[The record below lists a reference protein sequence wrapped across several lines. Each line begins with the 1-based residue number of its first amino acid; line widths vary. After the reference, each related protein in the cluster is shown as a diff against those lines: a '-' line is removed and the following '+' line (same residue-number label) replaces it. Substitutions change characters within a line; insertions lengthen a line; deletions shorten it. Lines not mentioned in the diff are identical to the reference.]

1 MPAPRVRHGHL
12 ALMAAIAVAVAL
24 VVLRPWPPDG
34 PVVYGGDF
42 FQHLALVQ
50 SSDLL
55 GSPRPTERLA
65 APDGLDWSVF
75 PSGGERLHLIVLR
88 TLTAV
93 TGDIHS
99 AVTLFLVAGL
109 VVTVLVAFAVLRW
122 LGVRPL
128 FAGAAAV
135 AFSFGAGFGERLL
148 PGHLFLCLLYPVPLG
163 VYVAV
168 WASWPG
174 RVRERRWGFPAVA
187 AAVVA
192 VSSSYYA
199 AFTLVAVAGL
209 GVAVAVLRRDPR
221 RLAAPA
227 LVMAAVV
234 VVAGA
239 SLAPQLAAR
248 SGNPTADAMV
258 RTADDASRYAL
269 HVPQLLLPR
278 DDHPVPV
285 LAALGRAASP
295 TGRPGDRGAVLG
307 LVGTAALLWT
317 VVAAAAHGWR
327 PRNRTDRTVARLAVL
342 AVTATAMAT
351 VGGPVLAG
359 LGLTQIRA
367 WSRLAVFVAF
377 VSLAGLALLAQRWAA
392 QVSRPRLVP
401 AVVALVTLAALVET
415 AVVLPTRELTR
426 RARDADAALVAGLDA
441 RLGPGGSVFQLPV
454 VSFPDDVGAER
465 LLAPVVAAVRDGRD
479 LRFSAG
485 FFRGGGQDW
494 QISWTT
500 EPAPRL
506 VAGVAAAGYDA
517 LLVDVGHHLL
527 EGPAQ
532 LVAGLTAE
540 LGPPT
545 VSRDERFA
553 WWDLRPLRAA
563 LVAAHGRP
571 AVERAGGLVRRPIGV
586 GYRDTVRLRRE
597 GRVLGPRG
605 ALELRRLDG
614 DRSPVELTM
623 TVLTPAGREVAVT
636 VDGSERRYRSGADGR
651 VRVSVRVVPDEP
663 VTEVQV
669 RDAAGGSVE
678 VRELVVRDPRLD
690 GDPVLPPAPVGAG
703 GPVR

>member
-1 MPAPRVRHGHL
+1 VAAV
-12 ALMAAIAVAVAL
+12 ALAVAL

-34 PVVYGGDF
+34 PVVYGGDL

-55 GSPRPTERLA
+55 GSPGPTERLA
-65 APDGLDWSVF
+65 APDGLDWSAF
-75 PSGGERLHLIVLR
+75 PTGGERLHLIALR

-93 TGDIHS
+93 TGDIHV
-99 AVTLFLVAGL
+99 AVTLFLVGGL
-109 VVTVLVAFAVLRW
+109 VVTALVAFAVLRW

-128 FAGAAAV
+128 FAGATAV

-163 VYVAV
+163 VYLAV

-174 RVRERRWGFPAVA
+174 RVRDRRWAPPALA

-199 AFTLVAVAGL
+199 AFTLVAIAGL
-209 GVAVAVLRRDPR
+209 GLAVAARRRDPR

-227 LVMAAVV
+227 LVVAAVV

-248 SGNPTADAMV
+248 AGTPTEDAMV
-258 RTADDASRYAL
+258 RTAGDADRYAL
-269 HVPQLLLPR
+269 HLPQLLLPR
-278 DDHPVPV
+278 DDHPVPAM
-285 LAALGRAASP
+285 AALGRAAAP
-295 TGRPGDRGAVLG
+295 DGRPGDRGAVLG
-307 LVGTAALLWT
+307 LVGTAALLCT
-317 VVAAAAHGWR
+317 LVAGAAHGRR
-327 PRNRTDRTVARLAVL
+327 PRDRTDRTVARLAVL
-342 AVTATAMAT
+342 AVVATAMAA
-351 VGGPVLAG
+351 VGGPVLAD

-367 WSRLAVFVAF
+367 WSRMAVFVAF
-377 VSLAGLALLAQRWAA
+377 VSLAGLALLAQRWAGPG
-392 QVSRPRLVP
+392 SRPRLVP

-441 RLGPGGSVFQLPV
+441 GLGPGGSVFQLPV

-465 LLAPVVAAVRDGRD
+465 LLAPSVAAARDGRD

-494 QISWTT
+494 QSSWAAQ
-500 EPAPRL
+500 PVPRL
-506 VAGVAAAGYDA
+506 VAGVAAAGFDA
-517 LLVDVGHHLL
+517 LMVDLGHHLL
-527 EGPAQ
+527 GDPAP
-532 LVAGLTAE
+532 LVADLTAE

-545 VSRDERFA
+545 VSRDRRFA

-563 LVAAHGRP
+563 LVAGHGRP
-571 AVERAGGLVRRPIGV
+571 AVERAGGLVRRRIGV
-586 GYRDTVRLRRE
+586 GYRDTVRLRRD

-605 ALELRRLDG
+605 AVELRRLDG
-614 DRSPVELTM
+614 DRSPVGLTM
-623 TVLTPAGREVAVT
+623 AVLAAPGREVAVT
-636 VDGSERRYRSGADGR
+636 VDGSERRYRAGAAGR
-651 VRVSVRVVPDEP
+651 VRVSVRVVPDAP
-663 VTEVQV
+663 VTEVRV
-669 RDAAGGSVE
+669 REAAGGSVE
-678 VRELVVRDPRLD
+678 VRELAVRDLRLD
-690 GDPVLPPAPVGAG
+690 GDPVLPPAQVGARN
-703 GPVR
+703 PVR